1 MKQYKKFGVR
11 FPLEASA
18 RIEDVSRRTGIQK
31 AVLLRSIIL
40 NWIEKE
46 RGALPDMN
54 LAGSDQAALQHTPNG
69 VAANES
75 RTCF

>member
-1 MKQYKKFGVR
+1 MEQYRKFGVR
-11 FPLEASA
+11 LLLEASA
-18 RIEDVSRRTGIQK
+18 RIGDVSRRTGIQK

-46 RGALPDMN
+46 CGALPDMN

-75 RTCF
+75 QT

>member
-11 FPLEASA
+11 LPLDASA
-18 RIEDVSRRTGIQK
+18 RIKDVSKRTGIQK

-40 NWIEKE
+40 NWIAKE
-46 RGALPDMN
+46 HGALPDVN
-54 LAGSDQAALQHTPNG
+54 LPGLDQAALQHTPNG

-75 RTCF
+75 

>member
-1 MKQYKKFGVR
+1 MKLYNETVR
-11 FPLEASA
+11 CDVRLPRYAIEAVDREVK
-18 RIEDVSRRTGIQK
+18 RIGIRR
-31 AVLLRSIIL
+31 AVFLQSVIL

-46 RGALPDMN
+46 QGALPDMN

-75 RTCF
+75 

>member
-11 FPLEASA
+11 LSLDASA
-18 RIEDVSRRTGIQK
+18 WIEDVSKHTRIQK

-40 NWIEKE
+40 SWVEKE

-75 RTCF
+75 